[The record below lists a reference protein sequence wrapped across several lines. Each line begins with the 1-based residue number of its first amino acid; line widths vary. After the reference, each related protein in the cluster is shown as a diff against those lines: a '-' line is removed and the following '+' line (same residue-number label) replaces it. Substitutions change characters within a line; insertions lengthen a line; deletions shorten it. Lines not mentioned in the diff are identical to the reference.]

1 MTSDSKIF
9 VGLRSTRNKPAEHR
23 DTSGPR
29 CQWDGCDKQGI
40 HRAPVGADAEG
51 LYLLFCRNHAK
62 EYSEGYNYVTK
73 LSNPVTAR
81 YQREAASGS
90 RPSWGVRVSHASGTP
105 LPSSIRSGTAK
116 TINARK
122 SAAQSKAAKAAFPSR
137 KLKVLEAKAFETL
150 GLPSNAT
157 PEEIRS
163 RYKQR
168 LKMYHPDANDG
179 DRTAEEALLAAID
192 AHKIL
197 KLNGFC

>member
-9 VGLRSTRNKPAEHR
+9 VGLRPTRNKPAEHR
-23 DTSGPR
+23 DTNGPR
-29 CQWDGCDKQGI
+29 CQWDGCDKQGV

-51 LYLLFCRNHAK
+51 LFLLFCRNHAK
-62 EYSEGYNYVTK
+62 EYGEGYNYVTK

-90 RPSWGVRVSHASGTP
+90 RPSWGVRVDHSSETP

-116 TINARK
+116 TLNARK
-122 SAAQSKAAKAAFPSR
+122 SAAQSQAAKAAFQSR

-150 GLPSNAT
+150 DLSPNAT
-157 PEEIRS
+157 PDEIRS

-168 LKMYHPDANDG
+168 LKMHHPDANDG
-179 DRTAEEALLAAID
+179 DRTAESALQATID